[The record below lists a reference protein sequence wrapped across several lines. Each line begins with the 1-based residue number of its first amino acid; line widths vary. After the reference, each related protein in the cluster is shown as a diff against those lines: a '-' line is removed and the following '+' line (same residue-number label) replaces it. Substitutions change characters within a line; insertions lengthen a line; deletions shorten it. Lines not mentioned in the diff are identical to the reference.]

1 MIFSSSSLFRSAFAL
16 TAIFL
21 LSLTAARSAGDPRTF
36 QHSMPWPNLPVQ
48 PLVTIAPPE
57 APNIVFRHSVVAGGV
72 KTPQDVRMAMGRD
85 DVVAAHYRAVALG
98 ALRTEKLAADRMVYV
113 SYRIGDAIYWTKS
126 KVRLPKGEAI
136 LTDGVTE
143 MRARC
148 GNCISSAPM
157 QPTAD
162 DEPPVMEFDSL
173 IGDADIIPSRVPLWG
188 AVFGPL
194 GALPGGL
201 LLSDPPSGRLF
212 FPAPIAIGFP
222 GGNGVGTDSPDQ
234 LVPDPEPGEIDPPIA
249 VRDPDFDVLNPEGP
263 VAGNPQGGSSPGGD
277 ETPDKNSPPGDP
289 GGLPPTVKDPVDE
302 TVPVPEPATLMLLGG
317 GLTSLVAWRRR
328 ALARRV

>member
-1 MIFSSSSLFRSAFAL
+1 MIFKSSSILRSTFAL

-21 LSLTAARSAGDPRTF
+21 LSLTAAGSAGDPKTI
-36 QHSMPWPNLPVQ
+36 QYSMAWPNLPVH
-48 PLVTIAPPE
+48 PLVAMSPPDAPG
-57 APNIVFRHSVVAGGV
+57 IIFRHSVVAGGV
-72 KTPQDVRMAMGRD
+72 KTPHDVRMAMGRD

-113 SYRIGDAIYWTKS
+113 SYRIGDAVYWTKS

-201 LLSDPPSGRLF
+201 LLSDPPSGGLF

-234 LVPDPEPGEIDPPIA
+234 LVPDPEPGEIDPPID
-249 VRDPDFDVLNPEGP
+249 VRDPDFDILNPDGP
-263 VAGNPQGGSSPGGD
+263 VAGNPPGGDSDPGGD
-277 ETPDKNSPPGDP
+277 ETPDKNPPPG
-289 GGLPPTVKDPVDE
+289 DPVDE